1 MDAFILALPKK
12 NVLAFLKDYHVKAY
26 DGLAVFA
33 QNVKVNAPEML
44 EESNP
49 ATDAPATSM
58 VTEMEVAAGCA
69 DNGFET
75 VVTKA
80 V

>member
-1 MDAFILALPKK
+1 
-12 NVLAFLKDYHVKAY
+12 
-26 DGLAVFA
+26 
-33 QNVKVNAPEML
+33 ML

-58 VTEMEVAAGCA
+58 VTEMEVAVGCA
-69 DNGFET
+69 DDGFET